1 MNDIHIEIIDR
12 LNVIKNSLKHK
23 RISFSRVENTEYPKS
38 NNTLKSHL
46 LSIILVGDYK
56 LKGMD
61 ENREE
66 ITEMVIDI
74 FIEAEANDIKI
85 VADLSYG
92 NGIIIKEEIIEK
104 KSFRNKIKDTINELE
119 QIFFKSIKNE
129 IYNSLDVLEEY
140 KL

>member
-23 RISFSRVENTEYPKS
+23 RISFSRVENNEYPKS
-38 NNTLKSHL
+38 NNTSDSHL

-104 KSFRNKIKDTINELE
+104 KSFRNKIKETIDELE